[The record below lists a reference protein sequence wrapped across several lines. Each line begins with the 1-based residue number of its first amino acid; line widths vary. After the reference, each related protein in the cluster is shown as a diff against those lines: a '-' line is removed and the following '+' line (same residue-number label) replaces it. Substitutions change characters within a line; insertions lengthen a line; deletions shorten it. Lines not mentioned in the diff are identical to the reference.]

1 MKRMRKV
8 NSDQKLLKQATV
20 LSIMA
25 LVALIVVC
33 RGNSGSIMD
42 LENQFHYALKEEQ
55 SHDGMLS
62 TSLSFATFPKEQ
74 VIKKPH
80 AILFVCPDRMTT
92 RSVHGFFSEVAPT
105 LAESSPLGKGYHFIR
120 ELNEG
125 SVMRL

>member
-1 MKRMRKV
+1 MAIEMSRMRKV
-8 NSDQKLLKQATV
+8 NRDQKLLKQAIV

-25 LVALIVVC
+25 LVILFQIALIVVC

-92 RSVHGFFSEVAPT
+92 RSVQGFFSEV
-105 LAESSPLGKGYHFIR
+105 H
-120 ELNEG
+120 
-125 SVMRL
+125 

>member
-1 MKRMRKV
+1 MAIEMKRMRKV

-42 LENQFHYALKEEQ
+42 HYALKEEQ

-80 AILFVCPDRMTT
+80 AIYFLF
-92 RSVHGFFSEVAPT
+92 A
-105 LAESSPLGKGYHFIR
+105 LIA
-120 ELNEG
+120 
-125 SVMRL
+125 